1 MGNRE
6 SARELE
12 IEISKKSENLFYEV
26 SSLQEKVSQH
36 SGVLA
41 SLLEIV
47 GSLEDELK
55 RTMEAKG

>member
-6 SARELE
+6 SARELRRD
-12 IEISKKSENLFYEV
+12 SKKEKHLFCEV
-26 SSLQEKVSQH
+26 LSLQEKVSEH
-36 SGVLA
+36 SKVLS

-55 RTMEAKG
+55 RAMEAKG

>member
-12 IEISKKSENLFYEV
+12 IEISKNSENLFYEV

-36 SGVLA
+36 SRVLA

>member
-12 IEISKKSENLFYEV
+12 IEISKNSEQLFCEV
-26 SSLQEKVSQH
+26 LSLQKKVSEH
-36 SGVLA
+36 SNVLA

-55 RTMEAKG
+55 RAMEAKG

>member
-6 SARELE
+6 SARELRRD
-12 IEISKKSENLFYEV
+12 SKKEKHLFCEV
-26 SSLQEKVSQH
+26 KSLQEKVREH
-36 SGVLA
+36 SSVLS

-55 RTMEAKG
+55 RAMEAKG

>member
-12 IEISKKSENLFYEV
+12 IEISKNSENLFYEV

-36 SGVLA
+36 SRVLA

-55 RTMEAKG
+55 RAMEAKG

>member
-6 SARELE
+6 SARELRRD
-12 IEISKKSENLFYEV
+12 SKKEKHLFCEV
-26 SSLQEKVSQH
+26 LSLQEKVREH
-36 SGVLA
+36 SNVLS

-55 RTMEAKG
+55 RAMEAKG